1 MMPLVSACDHLAAAE
16 PFYHV
21 DRVADMN
28 VLIYVT
34 EGVIY
39 VTEDGADFAV
49 SAGEL
54 LILKSGVHH
63 WGKTEIPRG
72 TKWYYIHFTCGEESA
87 ERFGAGM
94 EIPPYSA
101 VRCGIALPKYVSG
114 LSGSRVE
121 ELLRS
126 FTEYY
131 NGDDPLRAWYIN
143 ARLFELLSGIVLYG
157 QGTGAAETLSDRVCR
172 YLLQHKCEPFSSQ
185 RLSAE
190 FYLSYKR
197 LAAVFRAEKGIT
209 MQQYH
214 TTQRMNEACRLLR
227 STLMTMGEIAAAVG
241 YSDVLYFSRCFSAQV
256 GCCPTEYRRSK
267 RVY

>member
-1 MMPLVSACDHLAAAE
+1 MPLVSACDFLAAAE

-39 VTEDGADFAV
+39 VTEEGTDYSV
-49 SAGEL
+49 RAGEL

-72 TKWYYIHFTCGEESA
+72 TKWYYIHFNCDGGDAQQFS
-87 ERFGAGM
+87 AGM
-94 EIPPYSA
+94 EIPPYRT
-101 VRCGIALPKYVSG
+101 VQCGTLLPKYVRG
-114 LSGSRVE
+114 LSGGRLE

-131 NGDDPLRAWYIN
+131 NGDDPHRAWYIN
-143 ARLFELLSGIVLYG
+143 VRLFELLSSLALHGDS
-157 QGTGAAETLSDRVCR
+157 AAQTLSDRVCA
-172 YLLQHKCEPFSSQ
+172 YLSQHKCEPFSAQ
-185 RLSAE
+185 CLSAE

-197 LAAVFRAEKGIT
+197 LAAVFKEEKGIT

-214 TTQRMNEACRLLR
+214 TAQRMNEACRLLR
-227 STLMTMGEIAAAVG
+227 STLMTVGEVAEAVG
-241 YSDVLYFSRCFSAQV
+241 YTDILYFSRRFSAET
-256 GCCPTEYRRSK
+256 GCCPTEYRRRK
-267 RVY
+267 RIY